1 MVEKKL
7 GIIEDIEKDPS
18 TSLSYPQIMKLRKAR
33 EDVDMREETNQALAE
48 HFMEGVQSLIALTGD
63 APNRNG
69 LLETPFRVLKSF
81 LEYTKG
87 YDEDPAAIL
96 GKSFDV
102 EYDELVLIK
111 NIPFNSM
118 CEHHFAPFFGVAHVA
133 YIPKENVITGLS
145 KFARLVDAY
154 GYRFQV
160 QERLTAQIAD
170 TIQEVLDPLAVAVVI
185 DATHYCMCG
194 RGVRKAGAT
203 TVTSS
208 MRGAFRTN
216 DAARK
221 EVLDLIK
228 E

>member
-1 MVEKKL
+1 MFTSESSLDAEQRLKL
-7 GIIEDIEKDPS
+7 SKLREDID
-18 TSLSYPQIMKLRKAR
+18 LRNEYNTQR
-33 EDVDMREETNQALAE
+33 SEM
-48 HFMEGVQSLIALTGD
+48 FMEGIRSLVKLVGD
-63 APNRNG
+63 EPDRNG
-69 LLETPFRVLKSF
+69 LQETPFRVLKAF
-81 LEYTKG
+81 MEYTKG
-87 YDEDPAAIL
+87 YAEDPVAIL

-102 EYDELVLIK
+102 EYDELILIK
-111 NIPFNSM
+111 DIPFNSM

-133 YIPKENVITGLS
+133 YIPQNNVITGLS

-160 QERLTAQIAD
+160 QERLTKQIAD
-170 TIQEVLDPLAVAVVI
+170 TIEEVLAPLAVAVVI
-185 DATHYCMCG
+185 EGTHYCMCG
-194 RGVRKAGAT
+194 RGVRKSGAV

-228 E
+228 A

>member
-1 MVEKKL
+1 
-7 GIIEDIEKDPS
+7 
-18 TSLSYPQIMKLRKAR
+18 
-33 EDVDMREETNQALAE
+33 MRESFNMERAGF
-48 HFMEGVQSLIALTGD
+48 FMEGVQSLIALVGD
-63 APNRNG
+63 DPSRNG
-69 LLETPFRVLKSF
+69 LQETPFRVLKAF
-81 LEYTKG
+81 MEYTKG
-87 YDEDPAAIL
+87 YAEDPIAIL

-111 NIPFNSM
+111 AIPFNSM

-133 YIPKENVITGLS
+133 YIPKNNVITGLS

-160 QERLTAQIAD
+160 QERLTKQIAD
-170 TIQEVLDPLAVAVVI
+170 TIEEVLDPLAVAVVI
-185 DATHYCMCG
+185 EGTHYCMCG
-194 RGVRKAGAT
+194 RGVRKSGAV

-228 E
+228 A

>member
-1 MVEKKL
+1 MFNPRRPLETEQRAKL
-7 GIIEDIEKDPS
+7 SKVRNDI
-18 TSLSYPQIMKLRKAR
+18 
-33 EDVDMREETNQALAE
+33 DMQDFFNLERADM
-48 HFMEGVQSLIALTGD
+48 FMEGVRNLIQLVGD
-63 APNRNG
+63 DPNRDG
-69 LLETPFRVLKSF
+69 VQETPFRVLKAF
-81 LEYTKG
+81 MEYTKG
-87 YDEDPAAIL
+87 YAEDPVAIL
-96 GKSFDV
+96 GKNFDV

-111 NIPFNSM
+111 DIPFNSM

-133 YIPKENVITGLS
+133 YIPQDNVITGLS

-160 QERLTAQIAD
+160 QERLTKQIAD
-170 TIQEVLDPLAVAVVI
+170 TIEEVLNPLAVAVVVEG
-185 DATHYCMCG
+185 THYCMCG
-194 RGVRKAGAT
+194 RGVRKAGAV

-228 E
+228 A